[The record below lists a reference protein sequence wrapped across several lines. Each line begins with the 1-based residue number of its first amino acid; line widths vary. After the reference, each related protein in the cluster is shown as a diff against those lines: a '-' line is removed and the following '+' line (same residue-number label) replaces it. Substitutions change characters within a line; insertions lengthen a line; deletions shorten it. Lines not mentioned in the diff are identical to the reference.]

1 MVGLWIP
8 RPICPSEDSQAGRAG
23 SRLAAGGCKENH
35 FVSVCLLPTGLCE
48 NVKCIIT
55 MSCHTEEPPSP
66 PPREGNTSR
75 PLKSKLCRGLPRE
88 PGCGEGGGG
97 VGCLLLTQSFP
108 GGQVSGLFRN
118 LYETSFLYE
127 TSPST
132 DSGVCI
138 LKGRQT
144 AFLRRTPNI
153 KVQDNR
159 RSSADLAPI
168 ASCYA
173 ADIGGSAFQR
183 VKDDPMQARGLTH
196 ACTKHRHEVWGYFYR
211 LFSLHLIMF
220 LEKKKKELDLSKPG
234 SWILRFY
241 S

>member
-1 MVGLWIP
+1 M
-8 RPICPSEDSQAGRAG
+8 SS
-23 SRLAAGGCKENH
+23 AALQW
-35 FVSVCLLPTGLCE
+35 VVTQR
-48 NVKCIIT
+48 
-55 MSCHTEEPPSP
+55 SP
-66 PPREGNTSR
+66 PPHNQGRET
-75 PLKSKLCRGLPRE
+75 PLGLWNPRFATAF
-88 PGCGEGGGG
+88 PGSQDAVWGG
-97 VGCLLLTQSFP
+97 GCLLLTQSFP
-108 GGQVSGLFRN
+108 GGQVFGLFRN
-118 LYETSFLYE
+118 LYETSFSYE

-132 DSGVCI
+132 YSGVCI

-153 KVQDNR
+153 KVQDSR

-168 ASCYA
+168 ASCYV

-183 VKDDPMQARGLTH
+183 VKADPMQARGLTH

-220 LEKKKKELDLSKPG
+220 LEKKKKELDLSKLG